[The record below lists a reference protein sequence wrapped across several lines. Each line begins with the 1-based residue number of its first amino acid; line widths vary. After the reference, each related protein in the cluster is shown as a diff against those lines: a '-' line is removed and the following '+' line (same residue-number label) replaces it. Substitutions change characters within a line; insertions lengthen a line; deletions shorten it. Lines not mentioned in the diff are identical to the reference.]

1 MKYTLLLLLFYPL
14 LIFSQETLYET
25 LDHDGLTREYTIHI
39 PPGYNADTPV
49 PLMFS
54 LHGYTSNNDFNLLY
68 TGFNSI
74 ADTANFIV
82 VYPLGTT
89 YLGATHWNVGG
100 FTVGSPIDDVGFLET
115 LIDEISSNY
124 SINPDRVYSTGMSNG
139 GYMSFLLACQINS
152 KIAAIASV
160 TGSMTPSTYDTL
172 SPVVFMPR
180 ASPRTSSHPGK
191 SKLLT
196 ESPT

>member
-1 MKYTLLLLLFYPL
+1 MKYTLLLLLFSPL
-14 LIFSQETLYET
+14 FIFSQETLYET
-25 LDHDGLTREYTIHI
+25 LDHDGLTREYVIHI

-100 FTVGSPIDDVGFLET
+100 FTAGSPIDDVGFLET
-115 LIDEISSNY
+115 LIDEVSSNY
-124 SINPDRVYSTGMSNG
+124 SINPDRVYSTG
-139 GYMSFLLACQINS
+139 
-152 KIAAIASV
+152 
-160 TGSMTPSTYDTL
+160 
-172 SPVVFMPR
+172 
-180 ASPRTSSHPGK
+180 
-191 SKLLT
+191 
-196 ESPT
+196 